1 MKVFITSSGLT
12 RGATVHS
19 GGKSRSIHTRLWLL
33 VVLSNMSQSEDIAAY
48 TLHSLDAAVKVAKE
62 RYRFMKLSVDDPAVF
77 EGVWDVLSPL
87 ICTYETKRFY
97 KPDFVTSFLCPECG
111 ARAASDRCH
120 GPGEHARPN
129 LAEAAWKS
137 VCRRCKDLGEADS
150 NVGALIAEYLILNAR
165 AEHQVRFLCHSCHA
179 LEPRFRRLT
188 KRKVA
193 RRARVCAKCRRGQPR
208 CLVDCPQ
215 EKVETE
221 RKKLATMRDK
231 RLSEGLPC
239 YGCLK
244 CRDVPAGCAKCRTL
258 VHISSPFPHTS
269 MLSVDLKQ
277 TVASPSL

>member
-1 MKVFITSSGLT
+1 M
-12 RGATVHS
+12 
-19 GGKSRSIHTRLWLL
+19 
-33 VVLSNMSQSEDIAAY
+33 
-48 TLHSLDAAVKVAKE
+48 
-62 RYRFMKLSVDDPAVF
+62 
-77 EGVWDVLSPL
+77 

-111 ARAASDRCH
+111 AR
-120 GPGEHARPN
+120 
-129 LAEAAWKS
+129 
-137 VCRRCKDLGEADS
+137 
-150 NVGALIAEYLILNAR
+150 
-165 AEHQVRFLCHSCHA
+165 VRFLCHSCHA

-193 RRARVCAKCRRGQPR
+193 RRARVCAKCRRGQPG

-231 RLSEGLPC
+231 RLREGLPR

-244 CRDVPAGCAKCRTL
+244 CRDVPAGCAKCRAL

-269 MLSVDLKQ
+269 MLYVDLKQ
-277 TVASPSL
+277 TVESLSL